1 MKLTKKISA
10 ILLAMLVALSM
21 TVTAFAAGDYSIT
34 INNDVDKHTYEA
46 YQIFTGDLHDGVL
59 SNIVWGT
66 GVTEEGKTALGD
78 ASAKA
83 EALTDDNAVA
93 FAKEVAKYLTDV
105 CASTNTKTDGEYVI
119 SGLTAGYYLVK
130 DQDNSLAGAD
140 DAYTSYILKV
150 VGNVTANPKSGKPTF
165 EKKVKDINDST
176 ETTKTDWQDSAD
188 YDIGDMVDFQLKGT
202 VASNYDSYETYY
214 FAFHDKDSAGLT
226 FDPSSVKV
234 YVDGTLITGNYE
246 VVTDVEDDC
255 TFEVVFSD
263 LKDIAEVKANS
274 EITVEYQSELNED
287 AVLGSTGNPNECYLE
302 YSNNPNFDQ
311 SGDGEGG
318 DGGEGDEDKPE
329 TGKTPED
336 KVIVFTYK
344 TVVNKVDANGNPLT
358 GAEFTLEK
366 YNETTKVW
374 DTVAVVVNDEGTV
387 FTFNGIDDGKYRLTE
402 TDTPEGY
409 NSIDPIY
416 FEVTAEHDVKS
427 DNPALTS
434 LAATQTKAD
443 GTNLTSGVIAVFSAD
458 LTAGSLSTD
467 IVNNTGST
475 LPSTG
480 GMGTVAIYVLGAV
493 LVLGGAICFIVK
505 KRMGY
510 EA

>member
-10 ILLAMLVALSM
+10 ILLAMFLVLSM
-21 TVTAFAAGDYSIT
+21 TVTAFAAEETYSIT
-34 INNDVDKHTYEA
+34 INNNVDNHTYEA
-46 YQIFTGDLHDGVL
+46 YQIFGGDLHEGVL

-66 GVTEEGKTALGD
+66 GITEEGKTALGD

-83 EALTDDNAVA
+83 ETLTDANATN
-93 FAKEVAKYLTDV
+93 FAKEVAAYLTDV
-105 CASTNTKTDGEYVI
+105 CASTNTKTEDQYVI

-130 DQDNSLAGAD
+130 DMDNSLTGAD
-140 DAYTSYILKV
+140 DSYTSYILNV
-150 VGNVTANPKSGKPTF
+150 VGNVTANPKSDKPISQ
-165 EKKVKDINDST
+165 KKIKDINDST

-188 YDIGDMVDFQLKGT
+188 HDIGDMVDFQLKGT

-214 FAFHDKDSAGLT
+214 YAFHDKECAGLT
-226 FDPSSVKV
+226 FDSASVKV

-246 VVTDVEDDC
+246 VVTDGIEDGC

-263 LKDIAEVKANS
+263 LKKIAEVKADS
-274 EITVEYQSELNED
+274 VITVEYQSELNEN
-287 AVLGSTGNPNECYLE
+287 AVLGSAGNPNESYLE
-302 YSNNPNFDQ
+302 YSNNPNSDQ
-311 SGDGEGG
+311 SGDSGEG
-318 DGGEGDEDKPE
+318 EEEKPE
-329 TGKTPED
+329 TGKTPWD

-344 TVVNKVDANGNPLT
+344 TVVNKVDANNNPLT

-366 YNETTKVW
+366 YNATTQIW
-374 DTVAVVVNDEGTV
+374 DAVAVVLNDEGTV

-402 TDTPEGY
+402 TKTPEGY

-416 FEVTAEHDVKS
+416 FAVTAEHEVES

-434 LAATQTKAD
+434 LEAVQTKAD

-458 LTAGSLSTD
+458 HTAGSLSTD

-480 GMGTVAIYVLGAV
+480 GIGTIVLYVSGAV
-493 LVLGGAICFIVK
+493 LVVGAVIWLIVK
-505 KRMGY
+505 KRLSY